1 MPLYDYS
8 CSRCG
13 RIYELL
19 FKIADRPHAVNCH
32 VCGGFALRRI
42 AVSGVHCANDD
53 APWVRTVVDVVD
65 KKSQN
70 PATREF
76 IKNPTR
82 SNLDRH
88 LKANGLR
95 HADKGEKFGKVGP
108 AFDVDR
114 HTEKLVKYRREKN
127 AIRING

>member
-1 MPLYDYS
+1 MPLYDYE
-8 CSRCG
+8 CEHCHNLHERFYKLDNRPKAIPCHRCG
-13 RIYELL
+13 QPAWRNISV
-19 FKIADRPHAVNCH
+19 PGVNC
-32 VCGGFALRRI
+32 
-42 AVSGVHCANDD
+42 SNDD

>member
-1 MPLYDYS
+1 MPLYEYICD
-8 CSRCG
+8 
-13 RIYELL
+13 E
-19 FKIADRPHAVNCH
+19 
-32 VCGGFALRRI
+32 CGGRQERFCSMSERHEYLKCVACRGTARRTI
-42 AVSGVHCANDD
+42 SVSGVHCANDD